1 MTPVPTP
8 GRDESVKQGR
18 VRLCESNLANRL
30 LGTSFP
36 PGGLHLTERL
46 GTLLHLTPKS
56 SVLNVAS
63 GEGASSIFLAKRFG
77 CRVVALDYGSQN
89 VTQAAELAGVNG
101 LASSVR
107 FDCGDAGHL
116 PFPDASFDAVSCEC
130 AFCTFPNKSNTVR
143 EFARVLRTG
152 GRVGL
157 SDFTRG
163 EVLPREL
170 ACLFAMIACVADA
183 QPIASYVECLRSA
196 NFDVEKVEFHEAALT
211 EFVRQIGAKLLRTKN
226 LAALKKLALP
236 GLDLTSNK
244 QIAQGVLTAVQ
255 EGQLGYVTLIGVKAS
270 FRYRGQ
276 TRL

>member
-1 MTPVPTP
+1 MTPVPFP

-18 VRLCESNLANRL
+18 VRSCESNLADRL

-36 PGGLHLTERL
+36 PGGLQLTERL

-56 SVLNVAS
+56 RVLDVAS
-63 GEGASSIFLAKRFG
+63 GEGARSIFLAKRFG
-77 CRVVALDYGSQN
+77 CHVVGLDYSSQN
-89 VTQAAELAGVNG
+89 VTQPAELAGANG

-107 FDCGDAGHL
+107 FDCGDAGRL

-130 AFCTFPNKSNTVR
+130 AFCTFPSKSNTTR

-170 ACLFAMIACVADA
+170 ACLFSMIACVADA
-183 QPIASYVECLRSA
+183 QPIASYVEYLRSA
-196 NFDVEKVEFHEAALT
+196 DFDVEKVEFHDAALT
-211 EFVRQIGAKLLRTKN
+211 ELVRQIGTKLLRTKN

-236 GLDLTSNK
+236 GVDLTFTK
-244 QIAQGVLTAVQ
+244 QIAQGVLNAVQ
-255 EGQLGYVTLIGVKAS
+255 EGQLGYVILIGVKPS
-270 FRYRGQ
+270 FWCRG
-276 TRL
+276 